1 MNFSRRLLED
11 AYVIRD
17 PFSPTTG
24 HLTLGGQCCLCSK
37 DICVAPV
44 RLNYGIPGLQ
54 EIDSS
59 DFRSPEAGISVTDP
73 DGQRAQLLGLG
84 SKWSPT
90 NMLYMLQK
98 DLMRFLQSLSQVCQN
113 QASERKALLAEWDL
127 VYTHVGTPGNS
138 WWGCAARFFKPWPD
152 VRPKN
157 VIFRPVFKPDLKIH
171 TSFFRP
177 GL

>member
-44 RLNYGIPGLQ
+44 RLNYRIPWLQ

-59 DFRSPEAGISVTDP
+59 DFRSPEVGISVTEP
-73 DGQRAQLLGLG
+73 DGPRAQLLGLV
-84 SKWSPT
+84 SCSTKILFHSC
-90 NMLYMLQK
+90 
-98 DLMRFLQSLSQVCQN
+98 RVFLKYAKIKQVKERLIWLSGIWFVPRGGN
-113 QASERKALLAEWDL
+113 
-127 VYTHVGTPGNS
+127 PGNS
-138 WWGCAARFFKPWPD
+138 WWGCAARFFKSWPD
-152 VRPKN
+152 IRPKN
-157 VIFRPVFKPDLKIH
+157 VIFQPVFRPDLKIH
-171 TSFFRP
+171 TAFFRP

>member
-44 RLNYGIPGLQ
+44 RLNYRIPGLQ

-59 DFRSPEAGISVTDP
+59 DFRSPEVGISVTDP

-84 SKWSPT
+84 SKWSPA

-98 DLMRFLQSLSQVCQN
+98 DLMRFLWSLSQVCQN
-113 QASERKALLAEWDL
+113 QASERKGLLAEWDL
-127 VYTHVGTPGNS
+127 VYTHGVLLGILDGGVLPGSSN
-138 WWGCAARFFKPWPD
+138 PD
-152 VRPKN
+152 PISDPKM
-157 VIFRPVFKPDLKIH
+157 
-171 TSFFRP
+171 
-177 GL
+177 

>member
-44 RLNYGIPGLQ
+44 RLNYRIPGLQ

-59 DFRSPEAGISVTDP
+59 DFRSPEVGISVTLMDKGHNYYAWVQNGLLP
-73 DGQRAQLLGLG
+73 TCCTCSTKILCDSWSVFLKYAKIKQRKG
-84 SKWSPT
+84 
-90 NMLYMLQK
+90 
-98 DLMRFLQSLSQVCQN
+98 
-113 QASERKALLAEWDL
+113 LLAEWDL
-127 VYTHVGTPGNS
+127 VYTHGGYS
-138 WWGCAARFFKPWPD
+138 WEFLMGVCCPVLQILTRFQTKKRNFSTRFQARP
-152 VRPKN
+152 
-157 VIFRPVFKPDLKIH
+157 
-171 TSFFRP
+171 
-177 GL
+177 

>member
-44 RLNYGIPGLQ
+44 RLNYRIPGLQ

-59 DFRSPEAGISVTDP
+59 DFRSPEVGISVTDP

-84 SKWSPT
+84 QSGLLPTCCTCSKKILCDSCRVFLKYAKIKQVKGRLFCLSGIWFIPMGVLLGILDGGVLPGSSNPDPVSD
-90 NMLYMLQK
+90 QK
-98 DLMRFLQSLSQVCQN
+98 M
-113 QASERKALLAEWDL
+113 
-127 VYTHVGTPGNS
+127 
-138 WWGCAARFFKPWPD
+138 
-152 VRPKN
+152 
-157 VIFRPVFKPDLKIH
+157 
-171 TSFFRP
+171 
-177 GL
+177 

>member
-11 AYVIRD
+11 AFVIRD

-44 RLNYGIPGLQ
+44 RLNYRIPGLQ

-59 DFRSPEAGISVTDP
+59 DFRSPEVGISVTDP

-84 SKWSPT
+84 SK
-90 NMLYMLQK
+90 
-98 DLMRFLQSLSQVCQN
+98 
-113 QASERKALLAEWDL
+113 
-127 VYTHVGTPGNS
+127 
-138 WWGCAARFFKPWPD
+138 
-152 VRPKN
+152 
-157 VIFRPVFKPDLKIH
+157 
-171 TSFFRP
+171 
-177 GL
+177 